1 MEYIYHDLNIF
12 YEQVGE
18 GDPVILLHGWGT
30 NHHTFNALSKLLK
43 SKYKV
48 YNLDLPGFGNSKEPT
63 QPFNVSNYVT
73 ILKSFIKD
81 LNIENPIIFG
91 HSFGGRIAIKYA
103 GEGNSINKLVLID
116 SAGIRPR
123 QTILTKLKIMR
134 YKFLKYFY
142 KKTKNI
148 NKYNQ
153 LISVSGSRDYQ
164 AATPIMKGTLS
175 LVIRED
181 LKKYLSKINC
191 ETLIIWG
198 KDDHETPYKDGIK
211 MNQLIKNSGLVT
223 FDNTGHFPY
232 LEKKQ
237 SFLLVIAKY
246 LEVEKT

>member
-1 MEYIYHDLNIF
+1 MEYIYQDLNIF
-12 YEQVGE
+12 YEQLGE
-18 GDPVILLHGWGT
+18 GLPIILLHGWGT
-30 NHHTFNALSKLLK
+30 NHHTFNALSKMLK
-43 SKYKV
+43 NKYQV
-48 YNLDLPGFGNSKEPT
+48 FVLDLPGFGNSSEPA
-63 QPFNVSNYVT
+63 QPFSVGDYVT
-73 ILKSFIKD
+73 VLKAFIND
-81 LNIENPIIFG
+81 LGIKNPIILG

-103 GEGNSINKLVLID
+103 GEKNPLSKLILVD
-116 SAGIRPR
+116 SAGIKPR
-123 QTILTKLKIMR
+123 QTICKKIKIMR

-153 LISVSGSRDYQ
+153 LVKVSGSSDYK

-175 LVIRED
+175 LVVRED
-181 LKKYLSKINC
+181 LKKYLTKIDC

-211 MNQLIKNSGLVT
+211 MNKLIKNSGLVT

-237 SFLLVIAKY
+237 SFLLVIGKY
-246 LEVEKT
+246 LEV